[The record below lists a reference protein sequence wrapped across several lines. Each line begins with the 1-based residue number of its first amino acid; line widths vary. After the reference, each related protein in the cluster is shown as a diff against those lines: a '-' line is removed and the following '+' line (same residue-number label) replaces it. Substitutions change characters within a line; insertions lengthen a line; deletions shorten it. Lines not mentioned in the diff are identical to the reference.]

1 MIVTNM
7 TAKNEKNFS
16 FNVAGVHGVEE
27 TYGYNQKKIESKI
40 EKRRNDIAN
49 LKKMSFLS
57 KMLNVV
63 SSYMKNSLNV
73 YARINN
79 LKQDIAIGNALLNNN
94 PEERATAMK
103 TALSKKSSF
112 MDRREKITLIE
123 TQYAS
128 LESLNKLITD
138 DPNRKK
144 ISDSDFRDAYN
155 AEKQSCTSIIET
167 AITGGS
173 PSSANSSNAVQ
184 KLRDRKNKT
193 TRNTI

>member
-1 MIVTNM
+1 MMNGEEVCFDNKDMIAVQ
-7 TAKNEKNFS
+7 NEFGGNK
-16 FNVAGVHGVEE
+16 EE
-27 TYGYNQKKIESKI
+27 IESKI
-40 EKRRNDIAN
+40 KERMTDIAD

-112 MDRREKITLIE
+112 MDRREKITLNKHLE
-123 TQYAS
+123 TQLES
-128 LESLNKLITD
+128 LKSLNKLIFYESTPRPVKEESISAD
-138 DPNRKK
+138 IPKAYRNNSPKDPG
-144 ISDSDFRDAYN
+144 ISHALQN
-155 AEKQSCTSIIET
+155 LT
-167 AITGGS
+167 
-173 PSSANSSNAVQ
+173 
-184 KLRDRKNKT
+184 DRKNKT
-193 TRNTI
+193 TRNTIKNLLF